1 MKVCMVISAVQI
13 TVWAVWAAYTRH
25 PYRWKLWVVV
35 VGGAVAMVLNL
46 YDFPPYRAVVD
57 ARALWHATMIPL
69 SYLWWSFVRDDSVH
83 TTSVVIKKRK

>member
-1 MKVCMVISAVQI
+1 MEHESLYGNKCSTDHSVGSVGSLYSAPLPVE
-13 TVWAVWAAYTRH
+13 A
-25 PYRWKLWVVV
+25 
-35 VGGAVAMVLNL
+35 VGGAVAMVLKL